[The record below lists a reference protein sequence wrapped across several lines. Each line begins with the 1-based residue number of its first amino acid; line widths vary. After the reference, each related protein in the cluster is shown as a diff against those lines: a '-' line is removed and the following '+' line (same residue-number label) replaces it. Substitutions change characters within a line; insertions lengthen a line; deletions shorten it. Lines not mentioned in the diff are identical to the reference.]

1 MFFTKD
7 NTKMYV
13 VNLCHTQINS
23 KILTVPI
30 YLLKRILSDDD
41 FQDFRHINIK
51 SESVKGYWIWIEI
64 QLGCYMYKGL

>member
-1 MFFTKD
+1 
-7 NTKMYV
+7 MYV

-30 YLLKRILSDDD
+30 YLLKRILSADD

-51 SESVKGYWIWIEI
+51 SESVKGIEYELKFNLDVI
-64 QLGCYMYKGL
+64 CTKVYKQGCE